1 MVIKLVVSLIENIFL
16 IVRECTLGSS
26 HYRGANMNN
35 NAQNNVRI
43 FLSFNIAF
51 SPEVRR
57 TLITIIRY

>member
-16 IVRECTLGSS
+16 IVRECTLGST
-26 HYRGANMNN
+26 HRGANMNN